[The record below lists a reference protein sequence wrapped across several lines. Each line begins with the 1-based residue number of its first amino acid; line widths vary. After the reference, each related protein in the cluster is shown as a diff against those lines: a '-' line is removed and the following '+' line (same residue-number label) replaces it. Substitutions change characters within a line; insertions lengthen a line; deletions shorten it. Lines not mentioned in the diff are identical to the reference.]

1 MKSILE
7 QFLYEIISSIQ
18 VDKKTKN
25 KIIEHYTKLYAK
37 FGDNPASIGWPKGKQ
52 NIRFST
58 ISQLGNL
65 NNSSVLDVG
74 CGFGDF
80 SSFLKLNNINL
91 KKYLGVDINK
101 EFIDIAKIKNPDA
114 TFKVLDIEK
123 DTLPKFDWSVA
134 IGITNKSGSYRY
146 IEKLLKRMLDI
157 SKKGV
162 AMDFLSTYVDYKTKG
177 TFHTSPEHI
186 FKIAKKLSKRVAIR
200 HDYLPFEFCVYLY
213 KQDQIDKDLSF
224 KYF

>member
-1 MKSILE
+1 
-7 QFLYEIISSIQ
+7 
-18 VDKKTKN
+18 
-25 KIIEHYTKLYAK
+25 
-37 FGDNPASIGWPKGKQ
+37 
-52 NIRFST
+52 
-58 ISQLGNL
+58 
-65 NNSSVLDVG
+65 
-74 CGFGDF
+74 
-80 SSFLKLNNINL
+80 
-91 KKYLGVDINK
+91 
-101 EFIDIAKIKNPDA
+101 
-114 TFKVLDIEK
+114 
-123 DTLPKFDWSVA
+123 
-134 IGITNKSGSYRY
+134 
-146 IEKLLKRMLDI
+146 MLDI